1 MVVMNVLAALGVV
14 RVDISGMDAPPMK
27 EGDICLLEEGVGGG
41 GGGGAEVRITARR
54 GEVGEVGEVG
64 RELMAVNR
72 EFRRGVVTVLSLWGL
87 LRVIVATCSVG

>member
-14 RVDISGMDAPPMK
+14 RVDISGMEAPPMK

-41 GGGGAEVRITARR
+41 GGGGGAEVRITARR
-54 GEVGEVGEVG
+54 GEVGEVG
-64 RELMAVNR
+64 RELRAVNR

-87 LRVIVATCSVG
+87 LRVIVATCRVG